1 MQYHH
6 RIRCKVTEQMRTTLD
21 IDDDILSAAKEIARK
36 ERKTAGA
43 VISALA
49 RRTLTQASSSQARS
63 VHEPESFYGF
73 QPMPA
78 GNRVVTEETI
88 ERLREQE
95 GI

>member
-1 MQYHH
+1 
-6 RIRCKVTEQMRTTLD
+6 MRTTLD

-43 VISALA
+43 VISALV
-49 RRTLTQASSSQARS
+49 RRTLTQASPSPALAI
-63 VHEPESFYGF
+63 HEPVSFYGF

>member
-1 MQYHH
+1 MLLPDP
-6 RIRCKVTEQMRTTLD
+6 MRTTLD
-21 IDDDILSAAKEIARK
+21 IDDDILDAAKTIARK

-49 RRTLTQASSSQARS
+49 RRALTQPNPVVGQS
-63 VHEPESFYGF
+63 VRETESFYGF
-73 QPMPA
+73 NPMPA
-78 GNRVVTEETI
+78 GDRVVTEETI